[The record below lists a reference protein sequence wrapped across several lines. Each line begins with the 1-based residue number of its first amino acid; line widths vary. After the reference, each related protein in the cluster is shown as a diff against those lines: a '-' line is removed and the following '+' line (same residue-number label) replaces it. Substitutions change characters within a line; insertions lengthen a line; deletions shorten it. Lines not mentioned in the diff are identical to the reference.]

1 MTPARGARAAGI
13 RTVHACH
20 ATPAPAPWPPHDR
33 DGLLTQVLPALVDT
47 VRAGARRREE
57 QRTLPYREMQAF
69 RDSGLGALRIP
80 QALGGPGGSIADVV
94 KAVVRLAAADSN
106 VAQATRAH
114 FAHVERL
121 LEPGVT
127 DPARRLQAL
136 QEGVLV
142 GEATSER
149 TGTRPFDLGTR
160 LRRTDGG
167 LLLTGEKHYATG
179 GLFASHLTV
188 LALDDADR
196 PVWALVPA
204 DAPGVELWD
213 DWEGMGQRLTAT
225 GSAVFTD
232 VEVDPA
238 DVLRPEPARREPT
251 VTSSFRALHLAAVAA
266 GIATAAVSDIAGF
279 TRTNPRAVEATDAG
293 RAAEDPFVRAAIGEA
308 ATLAYTARSVVL
320 SAARALD
327 AAAEH
332 RTADDLAAAGAEV
345 TQAKV
350 VADRAAQRAATV
362 IFDAAG
368 ASATLTSA
376 GLDRHWRNART
387 LASHDPAAHAA
398 RAIGDYVLHRT
409 PPPGDGLP

>member
-1 MTPARGARAAGI
+1 MSAR
-13 RTVHACH
+13 TTHACH
-20 ATPAPAPWPPHDR
+20 GPPDPAPPGPRDR
-33 DGLLTQVLPALVDT
+33 EGLLAQVLPALADT
-47 VRAGARRREE
+47 VRTGARRREE

-69 RDSGLGALRIP
+69 RDSGLGSLRVP
-80 QALGGPGGSIADVV
+80 ASLGGPGGSIADVV

-121 LEPGVT
+121 LEPGVP
-127 DPARRLQAL
+127 DAARRLREL
-136 QEGVLV
+136 REGVLV

-160 LRRTDGG
+160 LRRTGG
-167 LLLTGEKHYATG
+167 RLLLTGEKHYATG

-196 PVWALVPA
+196 PVWALVPV

-232 VEVDPA
+232 VVVDPA
-238 DVLRPEPARREPT
+238 EVLRPAPGRPEPT
-251 VTSSFRALHLAAVAA
+251 VTSSFRALHLAAVGA

-279 TRTNPRAVEATDAG
+279 TRTNPRAAEAAEAG
-293 RAAEDPFVRAAIGEA
+293 RAADDPFVRAAVGEA

-332 RTADDLAAAGAEV
+332 RTADELAAAAAEV

-350 VADRAAQRAATV
+350 VADRAAQQAATV

-368 ASATLTSA
+368 ASATLTSE